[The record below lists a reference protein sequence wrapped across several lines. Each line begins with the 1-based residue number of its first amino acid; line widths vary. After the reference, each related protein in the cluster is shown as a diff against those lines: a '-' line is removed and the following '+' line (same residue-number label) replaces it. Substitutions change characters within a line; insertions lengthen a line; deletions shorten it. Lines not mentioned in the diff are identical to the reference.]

1 MQELSVKVPGI
12 NCGHCTATIQRE
24 LAELPGVDKV
34 QAEVASKQVTVS
46 YQAPADQA
54 GILALLQEIGFPA
67 A

>member
-1 MQELSVKVPGI
+1 MAELSVKVPNI

-54 GILALLQEIGFPA
+54 GILALLSEIGFPA